1 MRTAS
6 PRRALPALTA
16 LVCALLCALFLLH
29 AKAVMDGVASAL
41 SLFAFSVFPA
51 LFPFFV
57 LTSVLSAS
65 GVLTRAGRR
74 CAPLMRPLGLPG
86 EAAGV
91 FLVGAVSGYPV
102 GARLAAGLHLSQNQT
117 ERLVGLANL
126 AGPMFLSGTV
136 AASLLGAPALGWAL
150 ILSQLLAALAA
161 AGVSG
166 ALAAR
171 EEATAPAA
179 APGGSVPA
187 PFRPG
192 TALLDAIA
200 SGMLAM
206 LRVCGAIVFFS
217 ALLCA
222 LRECGFLY
230 LLTLPLKA
238 LGLPS
243 ALADAMAF
251 GLFEKT
257 SACAALASSSL
268 PLALRAAGCSF
279 FVSFGGLSILA
290 QTQMFAPVRASR
302 YLLFKGVQGLFSAL
316 FTYAAASLLPLAPT
330 APAGESAL
338 WLLPLCCAVL
348 IALCLFAGARRT
360 KKKRL

>member
-29 AKAVMDGVASAL
+29 AKAVMDGVASAPFSL
-41 SLFAFSVFPA
+41 RLFGVSRAFSLFCAHLCAECF
-51 LFPFFV
+51 
-57 LTSVLSAS
+57 

-74 CAPLMRPLGLPG
+74 CAPLMRPLGP
-86 EAAGV
+86 AGRGGRRL
-91 FLVGAVSGYPV
+91 FGGGRYRAIPW

-166 ALAAR
+166 ALSAR
-171 EEATAPAA
+171 EEAAAPAA

-192 TALLDAIA
+192 TALLDAIV

-222 LRECGFLY
+222 LRECGLFVFAHAAFKSAG
-230 LLTLPLKA
+230 PA
-238 LGLPS
+238 QRIGRRHGLWPVRKDQRLRG
-243 ALADAMAF
+243 ARQ
-251 GLFEKT
+251 LFAPPPR
-257 SACAALASSSL
+257 SACRRLLLFCVLRRAQHSGADPNVRSGAR
-268 PLALRAAGCSF
+268 LAL
-279 FVSFGGLSILA
+279 
-290 QTQMFAPVRASR
+290 P
-302 YLLFKGVQGLFSAL
+302 AL
-316 FTYAAASLLPLAPT
+316 
-330 APAGESAL
+330 
-338 WLLPLCCAVL
+338 
-348 IALCLFAGARRT
+348 
-360 KKKRL
+360 